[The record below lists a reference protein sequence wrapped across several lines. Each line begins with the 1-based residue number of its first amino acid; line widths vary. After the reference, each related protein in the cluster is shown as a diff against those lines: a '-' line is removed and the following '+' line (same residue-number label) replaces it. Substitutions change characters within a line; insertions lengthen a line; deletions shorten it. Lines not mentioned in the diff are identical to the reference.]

1 MEPKHPIDRAADAV
15 DGAVKLAAILGVTA
29 QAISNWK
36 SDRGVPIDRCV
47 AIEVACDGAVRR
59 WDLRPADWFKHWPE
73 LIGTEG
79 APKVPAKAPAV
90 KPGAERAAANGKP
103 RKPRNPDRSNGHKER

>member
-1 MEPKHPIDRAADAV
+1 
-15 DGAVKLAAILGVTA
+15 VKLAAILGVTA

-47 AIEVACDGAVRR
+47 AIEVACDGVVRR

-79 APKVPAKAPAV
+79 APKVPAKASA
-90 KPGAERAAANGKP
+90 AERTAANGKP
-103 RKPRNPDRSNGHKER
+103 RKRSNPDRSNGHKER